1 MTSASAAIPQP
12 GRTKAFLRLV
22 MIEHS
27 VFALPFAYIA
37 ALTAMFQ
44 WDKNIHWGK
53 LLLVTVCMVGLRTFA
68 MAVNRI
74 IDREI
79 DARNPRT
86 AQRELVTGAMSVKH
100 AWTGAL
106 IALAVFLTAAAL
118 LNPLC
123 LALAPIA
130 VIPMVV
136 YPYGKRFTNFPQAIL
151 GLAQAM
157 GPVGGWLAISGEWS
171 WDAVILGLAVGIWIG
186 GFDLIYACQ
195 DVETDREIGV
205 MSVPA
210 RFGIPSAIWGARVCH
225 ALTTAL
231 FVWYA
236 LATGAGAFFWL
247 GLLIVAAA
255 FLYEHSIVRPHDL
268 SRVNRAFFS
277 VNGFIGIALF
287 VCALLDLLVRGLTVL
302 SRGGARAARL
312 RAAADEDGRPHA
324 CEQAYQV
331 ALPADARL
339 GGGQAREDGAAPDRG
354 DQDPG
359 QDAQGAPLDEAGDH
373 EEPEQAEDHAGGAR
387 GVGVRRGYEP
397 HAQAVHDDDQRA
409 DQQEPAQARE
419 GGEEAEDQQRHGV
432 RRQMGETEVDEG
444 RGDDIDQLG
453 GVARGDTEAVQ
464 RMARGHVHHFQQPQ
478 QRHPGQH
485 QLARGQRAVAL

>member
-12 GRTKAFLRLV
+12 RRTKAFLRLV

-37 ALTAMFQ
+37 SLTAMYQ
-44 WDKNIHWGK
+44 RDRRIDWLL

-68 MAVNRI
+68 MAANRI

-86 AQRELVTGAMSVKH
+86 AHRELVTGAVSVKS

-106 IALAVFLTAAAL
+106 IALVVFLGAAAL

-123 LALAPIA
+123 LALAPVA
-130 VIPMVV
+130 VVPMVV

-157 GPVGGWLAISGEWS
+157 GPVGAWIAISASWS
-171 WDAVILGLAVGIWIG
+171 WEAVILGLAVGVWIG

-205 MSVPA
+205 RSVPA
-210 RFGIPSAIWGARVCH
+210 RFGIPAAIWGARACH
-225 ALTTAL
+225 LVTTAL

-247 GLLIVAAA
+247 GLVIVAAA
-255 FLYEHSIVRPHDL
+255 FGYEHTIVKPHDL
-268 SRVNRAFFS
+268 TRLNRAFFQ

-287 VCALLDLLVRGLTVL
+287 VCALLDLLVRGL
-302 SRGGARAARL
+302 
-312 RAAADEDGRPHA
+312 
-324 CEQAYQV
+324 
-331 ALPADARL
+331 
-339 GGGQAREDGAAPDRG
+339 
-354 DQDPG
+354 
-359 QDAQGAPLDEAGDH
+359 
-373 EEPEQAEDHAGGAR
+373 
-387 GVGVRRGYEP
+387 
-397 HAQAVHDDDQRA
+397 AV
-409 DQQEPAQARE
+409 
-419 GGEEAEDQQRHGV
+419 
-432 RRQMGETEVDEG
+432 
-444 RGDDIDQLG
+444 
-453 GVARGDTEAVQ
+453 
-464 RMARGHVHHFQQPQ
+464 
-478 QRHPGQH
+478 
-485 QLARGQRAVAL
+485 